1 MTHPGI
7 MSILE
12 RKSTLQQL
20 SIQSPRY
27 LTKYSMKL
35 LGNEMTLLTTF
46 KYEPKYFCLK
56 FFIWVP
62 ISFSIKV
69 LYYLQI
75 NMERQVI
82 D

>member
-1 MTHPGI
+1 
-7 MSILE
+7 
-12 RKSTLQQL
+12 
-20 SIQSPRY
+20 
-27 LTKYSMKL
+27 MKL